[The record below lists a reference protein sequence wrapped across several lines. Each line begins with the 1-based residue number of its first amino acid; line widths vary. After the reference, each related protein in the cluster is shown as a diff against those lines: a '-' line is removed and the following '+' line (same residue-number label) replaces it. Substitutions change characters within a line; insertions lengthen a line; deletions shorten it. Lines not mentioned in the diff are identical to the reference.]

1 MYGAWQRVF
10 IVVGIM
16 GKNYNEIDTRWR
28 RGRADARKRLPILFY
43 SLIFC
48 YGNAVGGNVRGTV

>member
-16 GKNYNEIDTRWR
+16 GKNYSEIDTCWR
-28 RGRADARKRLPILFY
+28 RGWADARKRLPILFY
-43 SLIFC
+43 SLIFR
-48 YGNAVGGNVRGTV
+48 YGNAIGGNVRGTV